1 MNIFSIICHYGSPV
15 RTLCLNLRSAKVT
28 YTSIIPRH
36 HSDVN
41 YLLHDSNNTSETHVH
56 AVMKNA

>member
-28 YTSIIPRH
+28 YTSFHGIIVTLIIC
-36 HSDVN
+36 SMTAITLVK
-41 YLLHDSNNTSETHVH
+41 LMFMQL
-56 AVMKNA
+56 